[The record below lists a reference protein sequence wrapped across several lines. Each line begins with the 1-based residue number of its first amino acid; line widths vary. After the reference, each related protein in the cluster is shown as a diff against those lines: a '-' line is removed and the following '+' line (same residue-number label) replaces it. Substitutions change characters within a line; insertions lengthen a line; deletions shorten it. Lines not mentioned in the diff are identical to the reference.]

1 MAPGLWNS
9 FKKRLKPLRGNRG
22 VCNLS
27 ILDRKNKLENIG
39 GLSTMAPVVFHS
51 CLYLG
56 DPVDQGLLTS
66 RQDIYFQANQSLA
79 LSCAYIQARTLV

>member
-1 MAPGLWNS
+1 
-9 FKKRLKPLRGNRG
+9 
-22 VCNLS
+22 
-27 ILDRKNKLENIG
+27 
-39 GLSTMAPVVFHS
+39 MAPVVFHS